1 MFDTSSSLQ
10 AFCLC
15 LSALILSL
23 SVLSIF
29 FCSATG
35 VCIQAL
41 EEGTDIIH
49 FPDNMI
55 FDAFSSK
62 IWENINVKKI
72 DENIL
77 RYSIKKKGRIF
88 KITHEKNKFNK
99 YLIKKIRNNV
109 ISK

>member
-1 MFDTSSSLQ
+1 
-10 AFCLC
+10 
-15 LSALILSL
+15 
-23 SVLSIF
+23 
-29 FCSATG
+29 
-35 VCIQAL
+35 
-41 EEGTDIIH
+41 
-49 FPDNMI
+49 MI

-88 KITHEKNKFNK
+88 KLTDEKNKFNK